1 MTTVHILKRSDGI
14 KVSQCVP
21 NCTVTVYFLKLH
33 APRLARDAGRIPVRK
48 NYLVRKY
55 RPKEVAHLVAHP
67 VPPKAPRGPLTFPG
81 RVQLHILPLGFGFA
95 KPNFSDPPL
104 GLGIFICVLKDQDSL
119 MMAVKRSSLI
129 TFWEVSRS

>member
-1 MTTVHILKRSDGI
+1 M
-14 KVSQCVP
+14 KVSQCVRS
-21 NCTVTVYFLKLH
+21 CTVTVYFLKLH

-81 RVQLHILPLGFGFA
+81 RFNFTSYLWVLVLLSQTLMTCLWGWVFLHVCCRI
-95 KPNFSDPPL
+95 KT
-104 GLGIFICVLKDQDSL
+104 V
-119 MMAVKRSSLI
+119 
-129 TFWEVSRS
+129 